1 MDENKIDILNSENWF
16 ALYTKPRSE
25 KKLSNLFKK
34 FNIENYLPTIS
45 IKKKWSDR
53 FKIIETPLFTS
64 YIFVRINYR
73 NMYVKVLNVPNAV
86 GFVQSYGKP
95 AIIPLEDIEL
105 IQSMVSEFP
114 DKIKVMEKEML
125 QKGKEVMIKSGPFAG
140 RMAIIDK
147 VKNETFV
154 VLEIKSIQKVLK
166 VEINKDNLDIDIKL

>member
-53 FKIIETPLFTS
+53 FKTIETPLFTS

-73 NMYVKVLNVPNAV
+73 NMYLNLLILSNVL
-86 GFVQSYGKP
+86 F
-95 AIIPLEDIEL
+95 L
-105 IQSMVSEFP
+105 
-114 DKIKVMEKEML
+114 
-125 QKGKEVMIKSGPFAG
+125 
-140 RMAIIDK
+140 
-147 VKNETFV
+147 
-154 VLEIKSIQKVLK
+154 
-166 VEINKDNLDIDIKL
+166 LDSFC